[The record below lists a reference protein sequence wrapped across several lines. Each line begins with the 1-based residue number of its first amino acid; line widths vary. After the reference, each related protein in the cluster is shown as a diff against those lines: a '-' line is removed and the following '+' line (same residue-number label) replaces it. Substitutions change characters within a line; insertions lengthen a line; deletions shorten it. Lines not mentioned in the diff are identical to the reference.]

1 VLLGLLGDGISDE
14 VGMMYDVVVLF
25 ACWYWWYYD
34 YETSSCSVLL
44 KLPKLFVGEVAWLS
58 KLRISRA

>member
-1 VLLGLLGDGISDE
+1 MLLGLLGDGISDE

-44 KLPKLFVGEVAWLS
+44 KLLKLFVGEVAWLS